1 MLEYL
6 TDHLV
11 YPLDRSPL
19 FRVWHESG
27 GKIGK
32 EVINRVDYS
41 HKVMRSQIM
50 LHVNVSLD
58 KKVNVVNHIY

>member
-32 EVINRVDYS
+32 EVINRADYS
-41 HKVMRSQIM
+41 HKVMRS
-50 LHVNVSLD
+50 
-58 KKVNVVNHIY
+58 